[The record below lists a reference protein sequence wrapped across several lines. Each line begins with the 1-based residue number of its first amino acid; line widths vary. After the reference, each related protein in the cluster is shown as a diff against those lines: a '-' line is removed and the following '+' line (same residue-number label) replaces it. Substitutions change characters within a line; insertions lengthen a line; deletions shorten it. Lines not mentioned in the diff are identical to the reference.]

1 MLQELGADEVIDY
14 KEQSV
19 DQVFQ
24 DNPFDAVVDQIGGG
38 SSPANPHLIWNLLLL
53 LLLLLL
59 FEADCVFWQ
68 QCLYWRLG
76 LSTGEWPCLP
86 GRAAVLTL
94 VCLSALSKPAC

>member
-1 MLQELGADEVIDY
+1 VLQELGADEVIDY

-59 FEADCVFWQ
+59 F
-68 QCLYWRLG
+68 G
-76 LSTGEWPCLP
+76 LIW
-86 GRAAVLTL
+86 
-94 VCLSALSKPAC
+94 PACAHTIALHNATLSHI